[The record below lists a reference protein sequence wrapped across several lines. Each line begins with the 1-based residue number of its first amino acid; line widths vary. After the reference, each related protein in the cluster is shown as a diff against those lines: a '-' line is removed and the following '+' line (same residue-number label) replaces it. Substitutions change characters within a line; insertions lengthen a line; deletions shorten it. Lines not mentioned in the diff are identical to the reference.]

1 MQNLIVCIIA
11 SIFFGSVISI
21 FLKLSYKKKGQD
33 FNFKEFTNNIKLKN
47 IDIKY
52 ILIYFISLF
61 CLTNNRGITDT
72 IISVPFCFAM
82 VLAFVLDM
90 VFMIIPDTS
99 VLLIFSC
106 GIVKN
111 IVAFSKNGMVSSI
124 LGLIVGGL
132 TFWIINYICEKIT
145 KKAGFGMG
153 DIKLLASLGL
163 FFGLKG
169 IIVVMLLSVG
179 ISAIFSIIFLVI
191 KAIRKK
197 EGEYIP
203 FGPFIVISSF
213 LVYIVSAERIVQI
226 YYNLIDKILTKI

>member
-1 MQNLIVCIIA
+1 MQNLTVCIIA

-21 FLKLSYKKKGQD
+21 ILKLSYKKKGQD
-33 FNFKEFTNNIKLKN
+33 FNFKEFTNNIKLIN

>member
-11 SIFFGSVISI
+11 SIFFGSAISI
-21 FLKLSYKKKGQD
+21 FLKLAYKKKGQD

-61 CLTNNRGITDT
+61 CLTNSKGITDT
-72 IISVPFCFAM
+72 VISVPFCFAM

-213 LVYIVSAERIVQI
+213 LVYIISAERIIQI

>member
-47 IDIKY
+47 IYIKY

>member
-213 LVYIVSAERIVQI
+213 LVYIISAERIIQI

>member
-52 ILIYFISLF
+52 ILIYFILLF

-153 DIKLLASLGL
+153 DIKLLSSLGL

>member
-153 DIKLLASLGL
+153 DIKLLSSLGL

>member
-132 TFWIINYICEKIT
+132 TFLIINYICEKIT